1 MIGVKAMHKR
11 KVLKFSLLAGIL
23 CSSMTTLALADEVST
38 AKVQKLI
45 DAADAARKQAAEVGG
60 EWRDTGKMIKKA
72 KGLLK
77 KGDFVA
83 AAKLANKAAKQGHL
97 GYEQAMSQKEL
108 KLPSYL
114 HYE

>member
-1 MIGVKAMHKR
+1 VIGVKAMHKS
-11 KVLKFSLLAGIL
+11 KTLIYGLLTGIL
-23 CSSMTTLALADEVST
+23 VSGMTTAALANEVSA

-60 EWRDTGKMIKKA
+60 EWRDTGKMIKEAKA
-72 KGLLK
+72 LME

-97 GYEQAMSQKEL
+97 GYEQAVSQKEL

>member
-1 MIGVKAMHKR
+1 MHNR
-11 KVLKFSLLAGIL
+11 KKLFFSMLAGIL
-23 CSSMTTLALADEVST
+23 LCSGMTTPALADDVSA

-45 DAADAARKQAAEVGG
+45 DAADAARKQAAQVGG
-60 EWRDTGKMIKKA
+60 EWRDTGKMIKNAKA
-72 KGLLK
+72 LLE

-97 GYEQAMSQKEL
+97 GYEQAVSQKEL
-108 KLPSYL
+108 KMPSYI

>member
-1 MIGVKAMHKR
+1 MHKR
-11 KVLKFSLLAGIL
+11 KVFSLSLLAGIL
-23 CSSMTTLALADEVST
+23 CCGMTTIALGDEVSA

-60 EWRDTGKMIKKA
+60 EWRDTSKMIKKA
-72 KGLLK
+72 KDLLK
-77 KGDFVA
+77 KGEFVE

-97 GYEQAMSQKEL
+97 GYEQAVSQKTL

-114 HYE
+114 DYE

>member
-1 MIGVKAMHKR
+1 MHKT

-23 CSSMTTLALADEVST
+23 CSSMTTLALADDVSA

-45 DAADAARKQAAEVGG
+45 DAADSARKQAAEVGG
-60 EWRDTGKMIKKA
+60 EWRDTSKMIKKA
-72 KGLLK
+72 KALLE

-108 KLPSYL
+108 TLPSYL

>member
-1 MIGVKAMHKR
+1 MQKKLLLI
-11 KVLKFSLLAGIL
+11 FSLLIGIL
-23 CSSMTTLALADEVST
+23 CSGIATTSLAEDTSA

-45 DAADAARKQAAEVGG
+45 EAADAARKQAASVGG

-72 KGLLK
+72 KTLMK
-77 KGDFVA
+77 KGDLVK

-97 GYEQAMSQKEL
+97 GYEQAMSQATL
-108 KLPSYL
+108 KMPSYL

>member
-1 MIGVKAMHKR
+1 MHKR
-11 KVLKFSLLAGIL
+11 KTLIYSILAGIL
-23 CSSMTTLALADEVST
+23 CCGMTTLASADEVSA

-45 DAADAARKQAAEVGG
+45 DAADAARKHAAEVGG

-72 KGLLK
+72 KALME
-77 KGDFVA
+77 KGDFVG

-97 GYEQAMSQKEL
+97 GYEQAVSQKTL
-108 KLPSYL
+108 KMPSYL

>member
-1 MIGVKAMHKR
+1 MHNR
-11 KVLKFSLLAGIL
+11 KILIFSMLAGII
-23 CSSMTTLALADEVST
+23 CFGMTTLTLAADTSA

-72 KGLLK
+72 KALLE
-77 KGDFVA
+77 KGEFVA

-97 GYEQAMSQKEL
+97 GYEQAVSQKVL
-108 KLPSYL
+108 TMPSYV